1 MSKEISLI
9 LVKPDGVQRGLI
21 GEIISRFERKGLK
34 LIGLKFISLNDA
46 ILESH
51 YAHLADKPFFADIKE
66 FMKSSPVVAMAWEG
80 GEGTVAAI
88 RILVGPTKGHE
99 APAGTIR
106 GDFGLSGSNNI
117 VHASDSVENGKT
129 EVSRFFEK
137 DELFEYKKTQDFHI
151 YGSWLSACSS
161 MDRAIPS

>member
-1 MSKEISLI
+1 MERSLI

-34 LIGLKFISLNDA
+34 LIGLKMMNVTDST
-46 ILESH
+46 LETH
-51 YAHLADKPFFADIKE
+51 YSHLADKPFFGEIKD
-66 FMKSSPVVAMAWEG
+66 FMKSSPIIAMAWEG
-80 GEGTVAAI
+80 GEGSVASI

-117 VHASDSVENGKT
+117 VHASDSVENGNL
-129 EVSRFFEK
+129 EVNRFFEK
-137 DELFEYKKTQDFHI
+137 SEIFEYDKTDQKHI
-151 YGSWLSACSS
+151 YGK
-161 MDRAIPS
+161 

>member
-1 MSKEISLI
+1 MEKILV

-34 LIGLKFISLNDA
+34 LIGLKMKNLDDVILDA
-46 ILESH
+46 H
-51 YAHLADKPFFADIKE
+51 YAHLSDEPFFDDIKE
-66 FMKSSPVVAMAWEG
+66 YMKSSPIVAMAWEG
-80 GEGTVAAI
+80 GPGAVAAV

-117 VHASDSVENGKT
+117 VHASDNVENGAI
-129 EVSRFFEK
+129 EVERFFAKE
-137 DELFEYKKTQDFHI
+137 ELFLYDKTQDRHV
-151 YGSWLSACSS
+151 YGN
-161 MDRAIPS
+161 R